1 MDIYLQGEMK
11 TLSIEPEVRANPGE
25 NVSLSVS
32 NIPNTTSESRERRPW
47 YMKDGDLWPH
57 HCPLNP
63 DTREREASL
72 FPEEA
77 PGDRMIDQL
86 MYLPPEGALPEDQDS
101 PDVPLKKILFWTGAS
116 GWGVKPGRGVFLKV
130 FCCRKEG

>member
-1 MDIYLQGEMK
+1 MHIYLQGEMK

-130 FCCRKEG
+130 FSCRKEG